1 MEVMSIWM
9 LIGFLFAA
17 YAVIAND
24 SVQTLGTWIASNNER
39 FSWQTMWI
47 AASSVLLWALWYGW
61 YNYGGDISYG
71 RSNKIPWQEIQWYH
85 ACAPGVLLLLTRVG
99 VPVSTSFL
107 VLSAFASSFVLEKML
122 MKSMLGYAVAAVAA
136 YAIWM
141 IVSRLLDEAKPVKEN
156 HKNYWRI
163 GQWVTT
169 GFLWWTWLSHD
180 MANIAVFLPRELSV
194 ELMIMISVVFV
205 AGLGFMLRE
214 GGGKIQQI
222 VLEKHN
228 TRYVR
233 SATIIDL
240 VYFLILYFF
249 KELNDIPMS
258 TTWVFVGLLCGRE
271 LAMATVNGKEKF
283 KVVFPLIG
291 KDFLKM
297 MVGLAASLAI
307 VLSIHYVIVPL
318 EEAQKEIEVEN
329 ISQ

>member
-61 YNYGGDISYG
+61 YYNGGDISYG
-71 RSNKIPWQEIQWYH
+71 RLNKIPWQEIQWYH

-194 ELMIMISVVFV
+194 ELMLMISVVFV